1 MLSSRRWGPPRA
13 TRRRAMQAGSLA
25 ILAADALADH
35 LHRQQAAMQTI
46 AKVLA
51 DEDDRLQNE
60 AVNTPGPG
68 AS

>member
-1 MLSSRRWGPPRA
+1 MPSSRRWRPPRA
-13 TRRRAMQAGSLA
+13 TRRRAIQAGSLA
-25 ILAADALADH
+25 LLAAAALADH

-46 AKVLA
+46 AMVLA
-51 DEDDRLQNE
+51 DEDNRRQNE